1 MRSHFCKISWEVR
14 SCTSSD
20 TKNVSLKNPEMNPVL
35 TRLRCMEGVL
45 LALTES
51 VISAGQSLASTGL
64 LGKSHTQIPERK
76 WTDCPVP
83 CLLRMVF
90 FVLHKLTSLGCDWF
104 CSCIWRSVWWPQKNQ
119 GSIRVPP
126 QAKTCLVGLLPLSL
140 KTKDSPCKK
149 QS

>member
-45 LALTES
+45 LALTEF

-64 LGKSHTQIPERK
+64 LGKSHPQIPERK
-76 WTDCPVP
+76 WTDYPVP

-90 FVLHKLTSLGCDWF
+90 FVLHKLTSLGCD
-104 CSCIWRSVWWPQKNQ
+104 
-119 GSIRVPP
+119 
-126 QAKTCLVGLLPLSL
+126 
-140 KTKDSPCKK
+140 
-149 QS
+149 